1 MKVQILT
8 LNFINIK
15 FLPLNQRPINQYD
28 QTSIMKFN
36 YFSYYLPMSTILNMD
51 KVSIMIY
58 DSTRILQL
66 NFERTPFQTMIQ

>member
-15 FLPLNQRPINQYD
+15 FLPLNQRPIDQYD
-28 QTSIMKFN
+28 QTSIMKFK